1 VLDYYIT
8 LCINIRMKYDFKN
21 AVLEKFSL
29 IDPQVFLNNDK
40 ILSIIPLAKN
50 FPNLCDDINVLDM
63 EYRE

>member
-21 AVLEKFSL
+21 AVLEKISL

-50 FPNLCDDINVLDM
+50 FPNLRDDINVLDM

>member
-1 VLDYYIT
+1 
-8 LCINIRMKYDFKN
+8 MKYDFKN